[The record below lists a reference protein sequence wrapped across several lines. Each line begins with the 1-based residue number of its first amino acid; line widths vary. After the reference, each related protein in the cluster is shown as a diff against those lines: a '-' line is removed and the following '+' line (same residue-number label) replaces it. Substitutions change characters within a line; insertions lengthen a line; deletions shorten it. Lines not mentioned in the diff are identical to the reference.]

1 VDQIKQEFPTYVL
14 DENYLTK
21 LDDIDPDSKAL
32 DIEAMLAAELKIRV
46 DEDPQAE
53 ALSEKLKR
61 IIDAKRN
68 AALAGVALISALE
81 GLAGE
86 VVDLINEGK
95 KPVGE
100 SIAHVAREINPG
112 ITEERATAIASAVI
126 AEAAKVCFPN
136 WHLKT
141 DVKSDL
147 FLGITTVLVQQFKDA
162 NLHMP
167 ATGFAERAM
176 RLLEKTRFVGK
187 ADEGS
192 TS

>member
-1 VDQIKQEFPTYVL
+1 
-14 DENYLTK
+14 
-21 LDDIDPDSKAL
+21 
-32 DIEAMLAAELKIRV
+32 MLAAELKIRV

-81 GLAGE
+81 ELAVE

-100 SIAHVAREINPG
+100 SIAHVVREINPS
-112 ITEERATAIASAVI
+112 ITEEQATHIATAVI
-126 AEAAKVCFPN
+126 AEAAKHCFPN
-136 WHLKT
+136 WYLKS
-141 DVKSDL
+141 DVKQAL
-147 FLGITTVLVQQFKDA
+147 FLGITTVLVQEFKDA

-176 RLLEKTRFVGK
+176 RLLEKTRYVGK
-187 ADEGS
+187 ADDGS
-192 TS
+192 AS